1 MVLGQTELFQG
12 CASSD
17 LNLGSYDIDTRDFL
31 GDGVLDLTVKSLET
45 IPWLGGRVTYI
56 RGLISMK

>member
-17 LNLGSYDIDTRDFL
+17 LNLGSYNVDTRDFL

-45 IPWLGGRVTYI
+45 IPWLGW
-56 RGLISMK
+56 